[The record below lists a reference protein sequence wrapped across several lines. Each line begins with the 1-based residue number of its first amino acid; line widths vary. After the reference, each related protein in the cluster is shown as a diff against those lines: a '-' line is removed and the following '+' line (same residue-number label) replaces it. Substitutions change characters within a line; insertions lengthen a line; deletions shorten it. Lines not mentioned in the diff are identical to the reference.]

1 MTLRLSDDFD
11 SDLDVCTVFVCWS
24 LGTDYITY
32 TAFLLLPSSQKATL
46 YLASSLLTIPSGS
59 EHNSDE
65 EESDEELDD
74 PESCYS
80 SSLIKLPLTY

>member
-32 TAFLLLPSSQKATL
+32 TAFLLLPSSQKATSPVPYPQFPL
-46 YLASSLLTIPSGS
+46 VQNIIPTKRSQMK
-59 EHNSDE
+59 N
-65 EESDEELDD
+65 LMT
-74 PESCYS
+74 
-80 SSLIKLPLTY
+80 LRAATPLH